1 MEVLSGR
8 SDTWASRTRC
18 GENTVTL
25 PNMNPDDCC
34 RQCDGTGRVRYED
47 VREGRTVLVSDTC
60 HRCKGTGSKTVLWSA
75 KA

>member
-1 MEVLSGR
+1 M
-8 SDTWASRTRC
+8 
-18 GENTVTL
+18 TL

-47 VREGRTVLVSDTC
+47 VREGRTVLVSDAC